1 MRTSTPARKRARS
14 AGFTL
19 VELMVVLVLLGL
31 AATAVVLTMRP
42 ADQARAE
49 AVMLAG
55 RIAALRDEAILR
67 GLPTGLTLRQAD
79 FAFEQYRQGE
89 WVPLDSNRFDGRS
102 RFANGVTAR
111 VGGEAQGVRF
121 DNLGMP
127 SAPTIFVLHDAEG
140 RTATVSIAANGTVEA
155 L

>member
-1 MRTSTPARKRARS
+1 
-14 AGFTL
+14 
-19 VELMVVLVLLGL
+19 MVVLVLLGL

-42 ADQARAE
+42 ADAARSE

-67 GLPTGLTLRQAD
+67 GNPTGLSVSPAG

-89 WVPLDSNRFDGRS
+89 WVPLDSNRFDGRTA
-102 RFANGVTAR
+102 FADGVTAR
-111 VGGEAQGVRF
+111 TSGEPLGLRF

-127 SAPTIFVLHDAEG
+127 SAPTVFILDDPEG
-140 RTATVSIAANGTVEA
+140 RTATVAIAANGSVEA